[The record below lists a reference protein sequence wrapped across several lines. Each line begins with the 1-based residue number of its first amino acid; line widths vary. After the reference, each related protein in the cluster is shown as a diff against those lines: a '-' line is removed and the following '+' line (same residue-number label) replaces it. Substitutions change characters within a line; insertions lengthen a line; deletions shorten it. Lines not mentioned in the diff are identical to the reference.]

1 MAEDQNQN
9 EQQHAQNTEHQDTQE
24 GIEQPNG
31 QQFASGEQAPESAD
45 KVKESIQRAVSKN
58 MGGKRERATKR
69 LNDSQK
75 AQQVNPRFRNPL
87 RQKRQN

>member
-9 EQQHAQNTEHQDTQE
+9 AQNTEHQDTQQPV
-24 GIEQPNG
+24 EQPNG
-31 QQFASGEQAPESAD
+31 QQFSEGESAPESAD
-45 KVKESIQRAVSKN
+45 QVKESIQKAVSKN
-58 MGGKRERATKR
+58 MGGKLERGAKR
-69 LNDSQK
+69 VKDSQK